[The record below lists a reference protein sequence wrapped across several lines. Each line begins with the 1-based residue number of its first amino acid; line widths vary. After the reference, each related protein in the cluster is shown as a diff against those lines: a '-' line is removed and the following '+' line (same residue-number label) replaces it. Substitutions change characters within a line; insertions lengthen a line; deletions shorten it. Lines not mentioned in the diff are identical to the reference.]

1 MSSFRDELLRLLRE
15 DEGFRIEVMRLL
27 GIINVNA
34 ALNQLIESVNKL
46 TKAIEDLKDEVRKL
60 WEENHRIWEE
70 IGRLREENRKMW
82 EEISRLREENQKIWE
97 NIQKMWEEIHK
108 LREENHR
115 IWEEMGRLREENQ
128 KIWEEIRRLREEN
141 QKIWEEIRKLRE
153 EVNKL
158 WEENHKIWE
167 EIRKIWEE
175 IHGLRKSHEDL
186 TKIVKGV
193 LKDLGGLSR
202 TVGKLV
208 EQNIRHYLPA
218 WIRETYGITVDRVRR
233 LKVNNVA
240 EFDGYVE
247 TEDKVLL
254 MEIKTTLR
262 TRDIKDMA
270 EKIEKYRAQAPS
282 GKTIIP
288 MIIYTIEGERLEKL
302 INTAKLHG
310 IMLIKHYGEY
320 EFELINQ

>member
-1 MSSFRDELLRLLRE
+1 MSNLKNELLRLLRE
-15 DEGFRIEVMRLL
+15 DESFRMEVLRIL
-27 GIINVNA
+27 GIMDINV
-34 ALNQLIESVNKL
+34 ALSQLTDSVNKL
-46 TKAIEDLKDEVRKL
+46 TKSIEDLREEIRKL

-70 IGRLREENRKMW
+70 IRKLREENRKIW
-82 EEISRLREENQKIWE
+82 EEIQKMREDIRELREENHKIWEEIRKLREENQKIWE
-97 NIQKMWEEIHK
+97 ELRK
-108 LREENHR
+108 LREENQR
-115 IWEEMGRLREENQ
+115 MWEEMGKLREENQ
-128 KIWEEIRRLREEN
+128 KIWEEI
-141 QKIWEEIRKLRE
+141 KKLRE

-186 TKIVKGV
+186 TRIVKGV

-233 LKVNNVA
+233 LKVNNIA

-262 TRDIKDMA
+262 TRDIKDMT

-288 MIIYTIEGERLEKL
+288 MIIYTIEGEGPEKL